1 MGGGFQLRRLGEP
14 KAVRVS
20 AALRRRGRTAGKLF
34 LFGVIPTAM
43 LLCGAQGAA
52 AQDASGRK
60 LDFQVIG
67 RVVYDSNS
75 ARGASPLATV
85 RKLQQD
91 DILYSPSA
99 RIDAAL
105 PIGRQ
110 AVFVN
115 GAVGY
120 DFRQNNKQ
128 LNRERIDVSAGVAGS
143 AGPCGLTATG
153 SFSRS
158 QSDIAD
164 LIAEVT
170 KNTEQRVSYGLQG
183 NCGIGAGLSVNLG
196 GTHSRS
202 TNSAEGQGLVSSTSE
217 GLSGGI
223 NYGNR
228 TLGVLGLVASYSTS
242 GYDDRPGMPLQ
253 SDGFNSYSAGVN
265 YSRPIG
271 TRLQGQLSLFYSQ
284 TQQKGPLEDQF
295 TGLTGS
301 GTLTYRATSRL
312 RATLGYQRGVSAT
325 NQQGSSYS
333 LSQSVQLNLGYAL
346 TSRIRT
352 SIGARGYKR
361 DYRGGGMPPPSQI
374 SNERGYSIFGSTSLS
389 LGRDMSLAL
398 DASRD
403 VRNTNLTVFDY
414 RGYRV
419 GLSATKSF

>member
-1 MGGGFQLRRLGEP
+1 MGGEFQLRRSGDPTVLP
-14 KAVRVS
+14 VS
-20 AALRRRGRTAGKLF
+20 VGLRRRRKTAGKLF
-34 LFGVIPTAM
+34 AFGAIPAAM

-52 AQDASGRK
+52 AQGAVGRK

-67 RVVYDSNS
+67 RVVYDSNA
-75 ARGASPLATV
+75 ARGANALATV
-85 RKLQQD
+85 RNVQQN

-99 RIDAAL
+99 RVDAAL

-128 LNRERIDVSAGVAGS
+128 LNRERIDVSGGVAGS

-183 NCGIGAGLSVNLG
+183 SCGIGAGLSVNLG

-202 TNSAEGQGLVSSTSE
+202 TNSAEGQGLVNATSE
-217 GLSGGI
+217 GLSGGV

-228 TLGVLGLVASYSTS
+228 TLGILGLVASYSTS
-242 GYDDRPGMPLQ
+242 KYDGRPGMPIN
-253 SDGFNSYSAGVN
+253 SDGFDSYGAGVN

-284 TQQKGPLEDQF
+284 TQQNGPLEDQF

-325 NQQGSSYS
+325 SQQGSSYS

-352 SIGARGYKR
+352 SIGARGFKR
-361 DYRGGGMPPPSQI
+361 DYRGGGLPPPGQI
-374 SNERGYSIFGSTSLS
+374 SSEKGYSVFGSASVS
-389 LGRDMSLAL
+389 LGRDLSLAM

-414 RGYRV
+414 KGYRV